1 MYIIHLVVFVWLEVT
16 LREERRRR
24 SCVFLYNCHHD
35 VLLKGGVVKEEM
47 EEGEG
52 DGGGHF
58 AIARKRVLCITNEWQ
73 ISKTNNV

>member
-1 MYIIHLVVFVWLEVT
+1 MF
-16 LREERRRR
+16 
-24 SCVFLYNCHHD
+24 FLYNCHHD